1 MHLLHKLFAL
11 ALMSTTITFVQA
23 SQKRCHEQMALGEE
37 MFPGFHEEQ
46 EPSPRTL
53 KKSRFDSE
61 NASNDSYVVS
71 YNNLPPDVVLHIFS
85 YLPGP
90 ALKAMMYAHRASI
103 PWGEIQLKKLLA
115 DNTPLLAEVM
125 MPWLT
130 TYTFYSALL
139 GLSESFH
146 TLYLNSIISPH
157 LYQKPDRLIKNITS
171 FKKHCEKY
179 NLYHSYL
186 FAALH
191 CFLEGD
197 KKYNNHIDQFSKNH
211 SALVLESNTQAL
223 EMNLILW
230 CYPSIVLQN
239 QLQWWHNQNVKEHVI
254 ASASL
259 LVTQGQVGLLRTLFS
274 RFLPNFAF
282 DIVDRFLHAPSD
294 LPYQHKLQKEAIY
307 LLQLPTYVY
316 HERTWLLLGEAYYKG
331 IAVEKDEDKG
341 VEYLEF
347 SASLGNAE
355 AAYKL
360 GKIFDDGDVFEEDPE
375 AAIKYYKQAASN
387 GHVGAIFK
395 LAQCYETGFG
405 FEQPDFEQA
414 FTLYKQAAF
423 KDYAKAQYVLG
434 LLYLKIKRHSK
445 KAIINL
451 AASASHGYAP
461 ALYKLASCYE
471 QGVGVKRP
479 NMPQAFIYYKDAA
492 DKGDIKAQHKIG
504 LCYRYGYGTEENPQQ
519 AIAYLKKAADKGY
532 ARALH
537 NLGRCYEESYG
548 MEKSDLSKAFTL
560 FLRAAKQGQTL
571 AHVDVGRCYEN
582 GLGVA
587 MDPALAVHHY
597 KIAAKMGSDVG
608 QYSVGWC
615 YENGYGVEKVDLT
628 KALKYYLQ
636 AASRGWL
643 DAQLALAKF
652 YEQGLGVKADP
663 EKAAYYAKLAAY
675 EEETE
680 PGASSTEEDKA
691 DDPLI

>member
-1 MHLLHKLFAL
+1 MHLLHKLFAVV
-11 ALMSTTITFVQA
+11 LMSTTLTPVQA
-23 SQKRCHEQMALGEE
+23 SQKRPHEDMSSGEE
-37 MFPGFHEEQ
+37 ISSHSLEEQ
-46 EPSPRTL
+46 EYNPTRL
-53 KKSRFDSE
+53 KRSRLNSE
-61 NASNDSYVVS
+61 SEADDLSVLS
-71 YNNLPPDVVLHIFS
+71 YNDLPSEMKLHIFS
-85 YLPGP
+85 YLRAPD
-90 ALKAMMYAHRASI
+90 LKAMMYTHKASV
-103 PWGEIQLKKLLA
+103 PLGEIQLKKLLA
-115 DNTPLLAEVM
+115 DNKHLLTEVK

-157 LYQKPDRLIKNITS
+157 LYQKPDSLIKNITS

-179 NLYHSYL
+179 NLYHSPL

-197 KKYNNHIDQFSKNH
+197 KKYTNHIAQFWNNH

-230 CYPSIVLQN
+230 SYPSIVLQD

-282 DIVDRFLHAPSD
+282 DIADRFLHAPSD

-360 GKIFDDGDVFEEDPE
+360 GKIFDNGDVFEEDPE
-375 AAIKYYKQAASN
+375 AAIKYYKQAASK

-405 FEQPDFEQA
+405 FEHPDFGQA
-414 FTLYKQAAF
+414 FTLYKQAAIRG
-423 KDYAKAQYVLG
+423 YAKAQYVLG
-434 LLYLKIKRHSK
+434 VLYLKVKRHSN
-445 KAIINL
+445 KAITNL

-471 QGVGVKRP
+471 KGVGVKRS
-479 NMPQAFIYYKDAA
+479 NMAQAFIYYKDAA
-492 DKGDIKAQHKIG
+492 DKGEIKAQHKIG

-608 QYSVGWC
+608 QYYVGWC

-652 YEQGLGVKADP
+652 YEKGLGVKADP

-680 PGASSTEEDKA
+680 
-691 DDPLI
+691 